1 MNEQNTRQSNA
12 LAGLTIQTDITLWLM
27 LLQGIKKSHKL
38 SRVEAF
44 YDLID
49 RHCIAMLKGEDDHIN
64 GTIHNMAKSWGWDRE
79 TVAKFLDNLQ
89 QLGMV
94 TIDTNGNRKTIRLN
108 CVTLPKT
115 DSGVSEKPSDVK
127 TPSSSTNWT

>member
-1 MNEQNTRQSNA
+1 MNEQNTQQNNA
-12 LAGLTIQTDITLWLM
+12 LAGLTIQTDIALWRL
-27 LLQGIKKSHKL
+27 LLQGMKKSHKL

-49 RHCIAMLKGEDDHIN
+49 RHCIAMLKGEDDHIS
-64 GTIHNMAKSWGWDRE
+64 GTIHNMAKAWGWDRE

-94 TIDTNGNRKTIRLN
+94 TIDTDGNRKTVRLN
-108 CVTLPKT
+108 CVTLPKMY
-115 DSGVSEKPSDVK
+115 SGASEKPSDVK
-127 TPSSSTNWT
+127 IPSSATNGT